1 MAEKKPAAKAGRK
14 TKKSDTKAKTTT
26 TEADK
31 TQSTATQP
39 APKEAE
45 TAEQTVPKATLAT
58 VTARNGVNVRT
69 SPEKGDNIKRVLPY
83 GAEITVQ
90 AKTTDATGTEWAQIA
105 PKEFIMR
112 RFLQIV

>member
-1 MAEKKPAAKAGRK
+1 MEEKKPAAKAGRK
-14 TKKSDTKAKTTT
+14 TSSAKAKTKT

-45 TAEQTVPKATLAT
+45 TAEQANPQVTLAT
-58 VTARNGVNVRT
+58 VTAESGVNVRT

-83 GAEITVQ
+83 GAEVTVQ
-90 AKTTDATGTEWAQIA
+90 AQNTDDAGTEWVQIA

>member
-14 TKKSDTKAKTTT
+14 TSSAKAKTKT

-39 APKEAE
+39 APKE
-45 TAEQTVPKATLAT
+45 
-58 VTARNGVNVRT
+58 
-69 SPEKGDNIKRVLPY
+69 
-83 GAEITVQ
+83 
-90 AKTTDATGTEWAQIA
+90 
-105 PKEFIMR
+105 FIMR